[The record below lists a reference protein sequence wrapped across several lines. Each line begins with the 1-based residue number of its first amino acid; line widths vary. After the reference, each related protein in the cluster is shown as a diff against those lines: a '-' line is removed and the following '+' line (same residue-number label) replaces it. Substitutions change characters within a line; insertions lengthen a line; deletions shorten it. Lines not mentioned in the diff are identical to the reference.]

1 MNTTLD
7 DLGVAKRP
15 ARRPHRVVHLLL
27 CAGLLATGIAGVVLL
42 VLYLAEPATATSSDG
57 PLMRYL
63 ESAGPFSGQLYY
75 FLPVGFNGSVAA
87 NASGSLFATG
97 HSNFDYDINMT
108 QGATVQRYTMV
119 SGALYVSVIE
129 GASQVSVTCG
139 SASTLPSMA
148 SVVAAIQTATQ
159 SNDVSACDAGYIAYA
174 TTFLGAPMTICQ
186 SIELGTS
193 SGRDL
198 GGITLLVL
206 AITKAISPTLVVA
219 LARNTSMTPPV
230 PPRQSLACPA
240 LSEALV
246 ANTTKS
252 PCACRSGRRPCLFF
266 HGAGVANES
275 SSLLASYAAYWGND
289 LVDAAPC
296 CSSLQFARF
305 DTTTVPWTSSVLQ
318 QKFCASMLSVANT
331 TGSVGRL
338 IVVTHSMG
346 GLVLGLALANGVCS
360 FSAET
365 KWVALHTPMAGSPVL
380 NMLLK
385 SCAIPSLSSV
395 LGLLGRCPIAPTF
408 AYMYEAGSW
417 EATALGLNS
426 YYTRAQGS
434 YKRYADAVLCGQSP
448 VGLWTSASGIMTAI
462 NALAAPSTPH
472 DGLSGQ
478 TALIAAARGG
488 HASVVRLLLAPIIEG
503 MTAKTMALEKKHVA
517 VAEVLDLAENLVQ
530 AVTTADLASVLML
543 AVRHGHTQLLQML
556 LRRPDVPSVDCN
568 KVRQFALCIRFLM
581 HA

>member
-27 CAGLLATGIAGVVLL
+27 CAGLLAAGIAGVVLL

-97 HSNFDYDINMT
+97 HGNFDYDINMT

-119 SGALYVSVIE
+119 SGALYVSVVE

-186 SIELGTS
+186 SIELG
-193 SGRDL
+193 
-198 GGITLLVL
+198 
-206 AITKAISPTLVVA
+206 ITKAISPTLVVA

-230 PPRQSLACPA
+230 SPRQSLACPS

-246 ANTTKS
+246 TNTTRS

-365 KWVALHTPMAGSPVL
+365 KWVALHTPMGGSPVL

-472 DGLSGQ
+472 DGLVAFASCTRGLDP
-478 TALIAAARGG
+478 TAFSASYKSRFYAAEIN
-488 HASVVRLLLAPIIEG
+488 H
-503 MTAKTMALEKKHVA
+503 
-517 VAEVLDLAENLVQ
+517 LDG
-530 AVTTADLASVLML
+530 SF
-543 AVRHGHTQLLQML
+543 RHGDGMWGTA
-556 LRRPDVPSVDCN
+556 
-568 KVRQFALCIRFLM
+568 RQPLHWFSCLY
-581 HA
+581 